1 MNNTILIIVLSIILI
16 NFFDNKS
23 LYIIIIFT
31 ILYFIYNNYQD
42 IKDIKNIKDIKDIK
56 DINKIGIISE
66 EKEDLN
72 LNSTEIKDKKHINY
86 SSDIETI
93 LKKIVKYSK
102 YNINDYNTGLKY
114 LNEFLDNIK
123 ILENKNLK
131 HSKHYIENAKLYLKK
146 SINHFQYI
154 TTTMND
160 SNHLDKMKYDDYR
173 SMKKSNK
180 LSNLIK
186 ELYIIC
192 NNKLYNITEKYNNI
206 FDKNPINYNSN
217 INIDEPDAFN
227 NINLYEIY

>member
-1 MNNTILIIVLSIILI
+1 MNDTILIIMLSIIFI
-16 NFFDNKS
+16 TVFNNRS

-31 ILYFIYNNYQD
+31 IFYFIYINY
-42 IKDIKNIKDIKDIK
+42 KNIN
-56 DINKIGIISE
+56 INKTKIISD
-66 EKEDLN
+66 KKSNSDLN
-72 LNSTEIKDKKHINY
+72 MNSTEIKDKKHINY
-86 SSDIETI
+86 SSDIENI

-114 LNEFLDNIK
+114 LNEFLDNIL

-131 HSKHYIENAKLYLKK
+131 HSKHYIENAILYLKK

-160 SNHLDKMKYDDYR
+160 SNNLDKMKYDDYR

-192 NNKLYNITEKYNNI
+192 NDKLYSIIEKYNNI
-206 FDKNPINYNSN
+206 FDKNPVHYNSN

-227 NINLYEIY
+227 SINLYEIY

>member
-1 MNNTILIIVLSIILI
+1 MNNTILIILLSIIIITFL
-16 NFFDNKS
+16 NNKS
-23 LYIIIIFT
+23 LYIIIILGIIFIFYNYYINNKKFT
-31 ILYFIYNNYQD
+31 TIN
-42 IKDIKNIKDIKDIK
+42 
-56 DINKIGIISE
+56 NKI
-66 EKEDLN
+66 KTEDN
-72 LNSTEIKDKKHINY
+72 KIQDKIQDKKNINY
-86 SSDIETI
+86 STDIENI

-114 LNEFLDNIK
+114 LNEFLDNIL
-123 ILENKNLK
+123 ILENNNLK

-160 SNHLDKMKYDDYR
+160 SNYLDKIKYDDYI